1 MRTKRKNA
9 NAEYEPLAQ
18 HRAAQVN
25 SLLRVDR
32 ADQRPVE
39 TVELPEI
46 CPLTGEAKGNDREL
60 RFGHDFDPGDGA
72 EALGCPERQVQFF
85 IQVAAEGPDPVHLDG
100 EPHPEAFAPATP
112 VRIDIPSIAV
122 SAPVDPVG
130 LNPDG
135 SLQAPKDFDRAGY
148 YTGRPTPGEIG
159 PAIIEGHVDSP
170 RRPAVFYGLRKLR
183 GGDEVVI
190 TRVDGTRPVFVVD
203 RLEEHPKDAF
213 PTKEVYGPVPAA
225 TLRLI
230 TCAGTFNRRAG
241 HYRDNLIVFAH
252 LKGMP

>member
-1 MRTKRKNA
+1 VRRFRWCPNRLMALALIIAAGGGGAALALARPAGLPVPTGREAPGAARTPSPA
-9 NAEYEPLAQ
+9 PPAPA
-18 HRAAQVN
+18 V
-25 SLLRVDR
+25 
-32 ADQRPVE
+32 
-39 TVELPEI
+39 
-46 CPLTGEAKGNDREL
+46 
-60 RFGHDFDPGDGA
+60 PG
-72 EALGCPERQVQFF
+72 
-85 IQVAAEGPDPVHLDG
+85 
-100 EPHPEAFAPATP
+100 EAFAPATP

>member
-1 MRTKRKNA
+1 MA
-9 NAEYEPLAQ
+9 LALIIAAGGGGAALALARPAGLPVPAG
-18 HRAAQVN
+18 RAA
-25 SLLRVDR
+25 
-32 ADQRPVE
+32 
-39 TVELPEI
+39 
-46 CPLTGEAKGNDREL
+46 
-60 RFGHDFDPGDGA
+60 PG
-72 EALGCPERQVQFF
+72 
-85 IQVAAEGPDPVHLDG
+85 AAPTPGLAPPA
-100 EPHPEAFAPATP
+100 PAAPAEAFAAAAP
-112 VRIDIPSIAV
+112 VRIDIPSIAL

-135 SLQAPKDFDRAGY
+135 SLQGPKDFDRAAY

-159 PAIIEGHVDSP
+159 AAVIEGHVDSA
-170 RRPAVFYGLRKLR
+170 RRPAVFYGLRRLR

-213 PTKEVYGPVPAA
+213 PTEAVYGPVPAP

-230 TCAGTFNRRAG
+230 TCAGTFDRRAG
-241 HYRDNLIVFAH
+241 RYRDNLIVFAH

>member
-1 MRTKRKNA
+1 VRPFRWCPNRLVA
-9 NAEYEPLAQ
+9 LALIIAAGGGGAALALARPAGLPVPTG
-18 HRAAQVN
+18 RAAPGAAVTP
-25 SLLRVDR
+25 SLAPAV
-32 ADQRPVE
+32 
-39 TVELPEI
+39 
-46 CPLTGEAKGNDREL
+46 
-60 RFGHDFDPGDGA
+60 PG
-72 EALGCPERQVQFF
+72 
-85 IQVAAEGPDPVHLDG
+85 
-100 EPHPEAFAPATP
+100 EAFAPAAP
-112 VRIDIPSIAV
+112 VRIEIPSIAV

-135 SLQAPKDFDRAGY
+135 SLQVPKDFGRAAY
-148 YTGRPTPGEIG
+148 YTGRPTPGEFG
-159 PAIIEGHVDSP
+159 PAVIEGHLDSA

-183 GGDEVVI
+183 GGDEIVI

-203 RLEEHPKDAF
+203 RLEKHPKDAF
-213 PTKEVYGPVPAA
+213 PTEAVYGSVPAP

>member
-1 MRTKRKNA
+1 M
-9 NAEYEPLAQ
+9 
-18 HRAAQVN
+18 
-25 SLLRVDR
+25 
-32 ADQRPVE
+32 
-39 TVELPEI
+39 
-46 CPLTGEAKGNDREL
+46 
-60 RFGHDFDPGDGA
+60 
-72 EALGCPERQVQFF
+72 
-85 IQVAAEGPDPVHLDG
+85 
-100 EPHPEAFAPATP
+100 
-112 VRIDIPSIAV
+112 
-122 SAPVDPVG
+122 
-130 LNPDG
+130 
-135 SLQAPKDFDRAGY
+135 
-148 YTGRPTPGEIG
+148 
-159 PAIIEGHVDSP
+159 
-170 RRPAVFYGLRKLR
+170 FYGLRKLR